1 MDSQAGQGNAD
12 DRRVCRY
19 SQRALNIWPRLDRR
33 ALNRCACDP
42 ERIARVV
49 ARRTSL
55 PIEAIVWLIT
65 RPSVTSVEVET
76 WFG

>member
-1 MDSQAGQGNAD
+1 VRAEPL
-12 DRRVCRY
+12 RRVIRNA
-19 SQRALNIWPRLDRR
+19 SLASWP
-33 ALNRCACDP
+33 
-42 ERIARVV
+42 

-65 RPSVTSVEVET
+65 RPTVPSVEVET